1 MTDYKKNTTGENV
14 DLGLRG
20 FIKTLGYVSGGTA
33 LLAVTPWLKSCTPE
47 KLQEAA
53 GERKARIGIIGT
65 GSRGQYHIHNLLQMQ
80 VAQIVALCDI
90 YQPNLDAASELVPGA
105 RTYSDYRKLLEEK
118 DIDGVIIATPLGT
131 HAQLTIDSLDAGKH
145 TFCEKA
151 MALTI
156 DQCKAV
162 YEKYRESDRVLFY
175 CMQRMYDEKY
185 VKAFQMIRTGLI
197 GDIVGMRCHWFRNAD
212 WRREVPSPE
221 LERRIN
227 WRLYKEYSAGLM
239 TELACHQL
247 EVCNWTLDRM
257 PSEIIGLGDIVY
269 WKDARE
275 VYDSINVTYRYSNG
289 CKITYESLIS
299 NKYNGMEDQILGKK
313 GTMDLTRGVYYL
325 EEDHLVSGMR
335 QLLDQIRDG
344 IFAAVPAAGPS
355 WRPEIRAAYVPHP
368 VIEGSVSVNAGQ
380 SMVAADNDGSDL
392 VLKAFCR
399 SCISGEKPENIVE
412 EAYCATLLCLLGN
425 QAMEEQRLIRFP
437 EEYKIP
443 YMKF

>member
-1 MTDYKKNTTGENV
+1 MTDRRT
-14 DLGLRG
+14 
-20 FIKTLGYVSGGTA
+20 FIKEMGAMAG
-33 LLAVTPWLKSCTPE
+33 LLALAPWLKSCSSP
-47 KLQEAA
+47 EAA
-53 GERKARIGIIGT
+53 YAGEKARVALIGC
-65 GSRGQYHIHNLLQMQ
+65 GSRGQYHLVLLQSMAEAE
-80 VAQIVALCDI
+80 VVALCDD
-90 YQPNLDAASELVPGA
+90 YQPNLQAASAFFPKA
-105 RTYSDYRKLLEEK
+105 RLYSDYRKLLE
-118 DIDGVIIATPLGT
+118 DPQIDGVIIATPLGL
-131 HAQLTIDSLDAGKH
+131 HARMTLDALDAGKH
-145 TFCEKA
+145 VFCEKA
-151 MALTI
+151 MALTL
-156 DQCKAV
+156 DQCREV
-162 YEKYRESDRVLFY
+162 YEASRRTSKSLYY
-175 CMQRMYDEKY
+175 CMQRMFDEKY
-185 VKAFQMIRTGLI
+185 IRGVQLIREGLI
-197 GDIVGMRCHWFRNAD
+197 GEVVGMRCHWFRNAD

-275 VYDSINVTYRYSNG
+275 VYDSVNVTYRYSNG

>member
-1 MTDYKKNTTGENV
+1 MAG
-14 DLGLRG
+14 
-20 FIKTLGYVSGGTA
+20 
-33 LLAVTPWLKSCTPE
+33 LLALAPWLKSCSSP
-47 KLQEAA
+47 EAA
-53 GERKARIGIIGT
+53 YAGEKARVALIGC
-65 GSRGQYHIHNLLQMQ
+65 GSRGQYHLVLLQSMAEAE
-80 VAQIVALCDI
+80 VVALCDD
-90 YQPNLDAASELVPGA
+90 YQPNLQAASAFFPKA
-105 RTYSDYRKLLEEK
+105 RLYSDYRKLLE
-118 DIDGVIIATPLGT
+118 DPQIDGVIIATPLGL
-131 HAQLTIDSLDAGKH
+131 HARMTLDALDAGKH
-145 TFCEKA
+145 VFCEKA
-151 MALTI
+151 MALTLE
-156 DQCKAV
+156 QCREV
-162 YEKYRESDRVLFY
+162 YEASRRTSKSLYY
-175 CMQRMYDEKY
+175 CMQRMFDEKY
-185 VKAFQMIRTGLI
+185 IRGVQLIREGLI
-197 GDIVGMRCHWFRNAD
+197 GEVVGMRCHWFRNSD

>member
-1 MTDYKKNTTGENV
+1 MTDRRT
-14 DLGLRG
+14 
-20 FIKTLGYVSGGTA
+20 FIKEMGAMAG
-33 LLAVTPWLKSCTPE
+33 LLALAPWLKSCSSP
-47 KLQEAA
+47 EAA
-53 GERKARIGIIGT
+53 YAGEKARVALIGC
-65 GSRGQYHIHNLLQMQ
+65 GSRGQYHLVLLQSMAEAE
-80 VAQIVALCDI
+80 VVALCDD
-90 YQPNLDAASELVPGA
+90 YQPNLQAASAFFPKA
-105 RTYSDYRKLLEEK
+105 RLYSDYRKLLE
-118 DIDGVIIATPLGT
+118 DPQIDGVIIATPLGL
-131 HAQLTIDSLDAGKH
+131 HARMTLDALDAGKH
-145 TFCEKA
+145 VFCEKA
-151 MALTI
+151 MALTL
-156 DQCKAV
+156 DQCREV
-162 YEKYRESDRVLFY
+162 YEASRRTSKSLYY
-175 CMQRMYDEKY
+175 CMQRMFDEKY
-185 VKAFQMIRTGLI
+185 IRGVQLIREGLI
-197 GDIVGMRCHWFRNAD
+197 GKVVGMRCHWFRNAD

>member
-1 MTDYKKNTTGENV
+1 MTDRRT
-14 DLGLRG
+14 
-20 FIKTLGYVSGGTA
+20 FIKEMGAMAG
-33 LLAVTPWLKSCTPE
+33 LLALAPWLKSCSSS
-47 KLQEAA
+47 EAA
-53 GERKARIGIIGT
+53 YAGEKARVALIGC
-65 GSRGQYHIHNLLQMQ
+65 GSRGQYHLVLLQSMAEAE
-80 VAQIVALCDI
+80 VVALCDD
-90 YQPNLDAASELVPGA
+90 YQPNLQAASAFFPKA
-105 RTYSDYRKLLEEK
+105 RLYSDYRKLLE
-118 DIDGVIIATPLGT
+118 DPQIDGVIIATPLGL
-131 HAQLTIDSLDAGKH
+131 HARMTLDALDAGKH
-145 TFCEKA
+145 VFCEKA
-151 MALTI
+151 MALTLE
-156 DQCKAV
+156 QCREV
-162 YEKYRESDRVLFY
+162 YEASRRTSKSLYY
-175 CMQRMYDEKY
+175 CMQRMFDEKY
-185 VKAFQMIRTGLI
+185 IRGVQLIREGLI
-197 GDIVGMRCHWFRNAD
+197 GEVVGMRCHWFRNAD

>member
-1 MTDYKKNTTGENV
+1 MA
-14 DLGLRG
+14 GLL
-20 FIKTLGYVSGGTA
+20 TLA
-33 LLAVTPWLKSCTPE
+33 PWLKSCSSP
-47 KLQEAA
+47 EAA
-53 GERKARIGIIGT
+53 YAGEKARVALIGC
-65 GSRGQYHIHNLLQMQ
+65 GSRGQYHLVLLQGMAEAE
-80 VAQIVALCDI
+80 VVALCDD
-90 YQPNLDAASELVPGA
+90 YQPNLQAASAFFPKA
-105 RTYSDYRKLLEEK
+105 RLYSDYRKLLE
-118 DIDGVIIATPLGT
+118 DPQVDGVIIATPLGL
-131 HAQLTIDSLDAGKH
+131 HARMTLDALDAGKH
-145 TFCEKA
+145 VFCEKA
-151 MALTI
+151 MALTLE
-156 DQCKAV
+156 QCREV
-162 YEKYRESDRVLFY
+162 YEASRNTSKSLYY
-175 CMQRMYDEKY
+175 CMQRMFDEKY
-185 VKAFQMIRTGLI
+185 IRGVQLIREGLI
-197 GDIVGMRCHWFRNAD
+197 GDVVGMRCHWFRNAD

-257 PSEIIGLGDIVY
+257 PTEIIGLGDIVY

-275 VYDSINVTYRYSNG
+275 VYDSVNVTYRYSNG

-299 NKYNGMEDQILGKK
+299 NKFNGMEDQILGKK

-344 IFAAVPAAGPS
+344 VFAAVPAAGPS
-355 WRPEIRAAYVPHP
+355 WRPELRAAYVPHP

-399 SCISGEKPENIVE
+399 SCISGEKPQNIVE